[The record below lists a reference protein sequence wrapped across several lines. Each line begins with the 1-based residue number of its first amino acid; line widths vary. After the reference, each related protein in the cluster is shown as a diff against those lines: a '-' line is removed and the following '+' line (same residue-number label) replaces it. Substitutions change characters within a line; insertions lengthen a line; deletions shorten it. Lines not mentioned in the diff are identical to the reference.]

1 MICRSDMTPFELRS
15 ALNSAVLLVDTREQ
29 DTEALRK
36 RIELTGMDHER
47 FKLYSGD
54 YSIKCTVGSS
64 NYSLADKVA
73 IERKMSLDEL
83 AACFGRE
90 RERFVREFDRAKAI
104 DMRLYL
110 LVENATYENLYAHK
124 YRSRLSP
131 AAYAASIFA
140 WQARY
145 DCRVIFCKAENSGK
159 IIHDILYRELKE
171 RLESGEYM

>member
-1 MICRSDMTPFELRS
+1 MTPFELKT

-36 RIELTGMDHER
+36 RIELTGMEYER
-47 FKLYSGD
+47 FKLFSGD
-54 YSIKCTVGSS
+54 YSVKCTVESDE
-64 NYSLADKVA
+64 YSLAEKVA
-73 IERKMSLDEL
+73 VERKMSLDEL

-90 RERFVREFDRAKAI
+90 RERFAREFDRAKDI
-104 DMRLYL
+104 GMRLYM

-124 YRSRLSP
+124 YRSQLSP
-131 AAYAASIFA
+131 AAYAASLFA

-145 DCRVIFCKAENSGK
+145 DCRVIFCKAESSGK
-159 IIHDILYRELKE
+159 IIREILFRELKE

>member
-124 YRSRLSP
+124 YRSQLSP

-145 DCRVIFCKAENSGK
+145 DCRVIFCKAESSGK
-159 IIHDILYRELKE
+159 IIRDILYRELKE
-171 RLESGEYM
+171 RLESGECM